1 MILLAESE
9 GLDQTVRMQPSLEI
23 CLTVWFQAL
32 GANDF
37 CWE

>member
-9 GLDQTVRMQPSLEI
+9 GPDQTVRMRLSLEI
-23 CLTVWFQAL
+23 CLTVWYQAL

-37 CWE
+37 RWE